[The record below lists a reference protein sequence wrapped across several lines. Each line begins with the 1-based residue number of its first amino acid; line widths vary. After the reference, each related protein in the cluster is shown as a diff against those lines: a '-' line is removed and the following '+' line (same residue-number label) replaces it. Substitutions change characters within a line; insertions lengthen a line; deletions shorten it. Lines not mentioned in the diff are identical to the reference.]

1 MHYIAQ
7 FSIGVE
13 YIRSLDKEK
22 ILYLVPH
29 PVIIGDI
36 LLCIIVEKEDLA
48 NLPFKSYHDDPVLCE
63 EKHGGLKVW
72 KVNDVEVHR
81 GINCYNDICLEYG
94 YLSLLSKSDQE

>member
-7 FSIGVE
+7 FSTGVE

-22 ILYLVPH
+22 ILHLVPH

-72 KVNDVEVHR
+72 KVKDVEVHR
-81 GINCYNDICLEYG
+81 GANCYNSLCLEYG
-94 YLSLLSKSDQE
+94 YSDLYSEPEQE